1 MIKMKQIRFVE
12 NQVQSKA
19 DIISKAEINE
29 MLFNELI
36 QRRIVC
42 KTEKRNRILYYFSYV
57 GAIFTTNNI
66 IYVLPK
72 TLLNEEVNESFIG
85 ELIKLFIA
93 YSKRENL
100 LVEEK
105 EYLGVDSQNDRGS
118 LLSIINYI
126 MQDYIDN
133 GLYIKK
139 KNIKEVNGNGEV
151 NWNKT
156 IQRDSMYL
164 NNKKQPVYHEVVS
177 NKKNIHSSLII
188 TKIHKKI
195 LNKCNEIINR
205 LSLETILNYKV
216 DMFEIDDFE
225 IDGNEYMLEHL
236 QQELD
241 YQYEDK
247 KIELLEILIS
257 FIKKINVYGND
268 LELSLFGTRYFDRV
282 WEKMNSYIF
291 RNQYNDIKQHIPKP
305 KWYSETSKKNIER
318 DTLIPDI
325 LYLDSYNK
333 ELYILDA
340 KYYTTNFKDEK
351 LKGTIQGIGDIIKQ
365 LVYEDV
371 LLQFYKGY
379 SVINAFIIP
388 TSQHKEKF
396 GKIIFP
402 ISNTGETIQL
412 IHLNIYEVI
421 NMYLSLKKYNIEE
434 FRSELKL
441 RVNTK
446 NSINDMYKD
455 IKPEE
460 VLVKESKKEYIVKEE
475 FKDIEQ
481 KYSNDKLDILLR
493 LLKIKFEYLDEIYIK
508 KIKILSDKAIDKII
522 DDIFNINNIDE
533 LNKYFK

>member
-1 MIKMKQIRFVE
+1 MKQIRFVE
-12 NQVQSKA
+12 NQIQSKG
-19 DIISKAEINE
+19 DIINKAEINE
-29 MLFNELI
+29 IVFNELI
-36 QRRIVC
+36 QRKIIS
-42 KTEKRNRILYYFSYV
+42 KTTKRNRILYYFSYV
-57 GAIFTTNNI
+57 GAIFTSNNI

-72 TLLNEEVNESFIG
+72 TLLNKEVNEAFTG
-85 ELIKLFIA
+85 QLIKLFIA

-105 EYLGVDSQNDRGS
+105 EYLGIDSKNDRGS

-126 MQDYIDN
+126 MEDYIDN

-139 KNIKEVNGNGEV
+139 KKIKEINGDGEID
-151 NWNKT
+151 WNKT

-188 TKIHKKI
+188 TQIHKRI

-205 LSLETILNYKV
+205 LSLETVLNYKV

-225 IDGNEYMLEHL
+225 FVGNEYMLEHL

-257 FIKKINVYGND
+257 FIKKLNIYGND

-282 WEKMNSYIF
+282 WEKMNSYIL
-291 RNQYNDIKQHIPKP
+291 RNQYNNIRQHIPKP
-305 KWYSETSKKNIER
+305 KWYSATGKKIIER

-333 ELYILDA
+333 DLYILDA

-351 LKGTIQGIGDIIKQ
+351 LKGTTQGIGDIIKQ

-371 LLQFYKGY
+371 LSQFYKDY

-388 TSQHKEKF
+388 TSQNKSKF
-396 GKIIFP
+396 GEIIFP

-412 IHLNIYEVI
+412 VHLNIYEVI

-434 FRSELKL
+434 FKNELKL

-446 NSINDMYKD
+446 NSINELYKD
-455 IKPEE
+455 INVEE
-460 VLVKESKKEYIVKEE
+460 ALIKESTKEYIVKN
-475 FKDIEQ
+475 IGPR
-481 KYSNDKLDILLR
+481 YSNDKLDILLR
-493 LLKIKFEYLDEIYIK
+493 LLKVKFEDLDEMYIK
-508 KIKILSDKAIDKII
+508 KIKILSDKVIDKII
-522 DDIFNINNIDE
+522 DNIFNINNIDE
-533 LNKYFK
+533 LNKYLK

>member
-1 MIKMKQIRFVE
+1 MKQIRFVE
-12 NQVQSKA
+12 SQVQSKA

-36 QRRIVC
+36 QRRIIC
-42 KTEKRNRILYYFSYV
+42 KAEKRNRILYYFSYV
-57 GAIFTTNNI
+57 GAIFTSNNI

-72 TLLNEEVNESFIG
+72 TLLNEEVNEAFTG

-105 EYLGVDSQNDRGS
+105 EYLGVNSQNDRGS

-126 MQDYIDN
+126 MEDYIDN

-139 KNIKEVNGNGEV
+139 KNTKEINGNGDID
-151 NWNKT
+151 WSKT

-164 NNKKQPVYHEVVS
+164 NNKKQPVYYEVVS

-188 TKIHKKI
+188 TQIHKKI

-225 IDGNEYMLEHL
+225 IVENEYMLEHL

-257 FIKKINVYGND
+257 FIKKINIYGND
-268 LELSLFGTRYFDRV
+268 LELSLFGTRYFDMV

-351 LKGTIQGIGDIIKQ
+351 LNGTIQGIGDIIKQ

-371 LLQFYKGY
+371 LSQFYKEY

-388 TSQHKEKF
+388 TSQNKAKF
-396 GKIIFP
+396 GKVIFP

-412 IHLNIYEVI
+412 VHLNIYEVI

-434 FRSELKL
+434 FKNELKL
-441 RVNTK
+441 RVNKK

-455 IKPEE
+455 INLEE
-460 VLVKESKKEYIVKEE
+460 VFVKESTKKYIVKEE
-475 FKDIEQ
+475 FKNIGQ

-493 LLKIKFEYLDEIYIK
+493 LLKSKFEYLDEIYIK

-533 LNKYFK
+533 LNKYLK